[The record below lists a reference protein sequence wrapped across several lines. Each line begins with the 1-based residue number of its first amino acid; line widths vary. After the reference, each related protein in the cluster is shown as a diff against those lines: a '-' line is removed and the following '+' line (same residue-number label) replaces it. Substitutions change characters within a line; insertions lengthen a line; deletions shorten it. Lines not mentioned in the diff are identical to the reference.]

1 MGAEGGP
8 YSIVS
13 RIPRG
18 SETIHIGS
26 VAGRDCLRAVNESKN
41 RMPHRLSVVWFSDIV
56 GWSSLTSEDED
67 KAIALMRRFQAA
79 VRAAVPAEMGRIV
92 KFIGDAALVE
102 SPSAEA
108 AVRAAAELRGLMR
121 AGESI
126 RTGVHLGDVAVGPDG
141 DLFGDGVNTAQRI
154 QTVAEPGQIVVSG
167 DVWRQLRNRPSY
179 RFDPL
184 GQQSLKGVEALDLY
198 LVLEAGP
205 APAKA
210 ALDGA
215 ATRVETESP
224 VAVERSIAVLP
235 FMNLSSDPENE
246 YFSDGITEEILNALV
261 KVSDLKVASRTSSFA
276 FKGHQ
281 GDVQEIAEK
290 LKVAT
295 VLEGSVRKAGKRVR
309 ITSQLISAADS
320 YHLWSETYDRE
331 LEDIFAIQDDIAQSI
346 VTALKATLTGEERE
360 KLVTPKTDNLEAYTL
375 YLKGRFQYNKDT
387 EAGLRESLE
396 LYQAAL
402 QQSPDYARAWAG
414 IADSWMH
421 LADDYVPPEEGYTA
435 AKEAAEKA
443 LELEPELAEAHTAR
457 GKVLGWYEWKFAEG
471 ELALRRAVGANPNYA
486 DAHWALGSLLPT
498 TGHMKEALKEIRT
511 ARLLDPLSPVIAYWH
526 ARYLLYARRIDE
538 AIEEGERALGLD
550 PDYPYGL
557 AILGRTELLE
567 GKNEEAIDSF
577 RRCVELARSNTF
589 RAYLAY
595 GLASTGKEAEARE
608 ILAKIGHGE
617 GPDYVRSEILAGVYG
632 ALGETDEAFRQLEQA
647 YADHSAG
654 LIYLH
659 LDPMYDSLR
668 DDPRMDEIVQR
679 IGLQ

>member
-1 MGAEGGP
+1 MNQ
-8 YSIVS
+8 SSS
-13 RIPRG
+13 R
-18 SETIHIGS
+18 
-26 VAGRDCLRAVNESKN
+26 L
-41 RMPHRLSVVWFSDIV
+41 PHRLSVVWFSDLV
-56 GWSSLTSEDED
+56 GWSSLTAEDED
-67 KAIALMRRFQAA
+67 KAIALVRRFQSA

-108 AVRAAAELRGLMR
+108 AVMAAAELRGLMR

-126 RTGVHLGDVAVGPDG
+126 RTGIHLGDVAVGADG
-141 DLFGDGVNTAQRI
+141 DLYGDGVNTAQRI

-179 RFDPL
+179 RFEAL
-184 GQQSLKGVEALDLY
+184 GERALKGVEALDLY
-198 LVLEAGP
+198 LVLETGP
-205 APAKA
+205 AATLAPAVTA
-210 ALDGA
+210 GASDGA
-215 ATRVETESP
+215 SPSVET
-224 VAVERSIAVLP
+224 VTATAGERSIAVLP

-281 GDVQEIAEK
+281 GDIQEIAEK

-295 VLEGSVRKAGKRVR
+295 VLEGSVRKAGNRVR

-360 KLVTPKTDNLEAYTL
+360 KLVTPTTDNLEAYTL

-396 LYQAAL
+396 LYRAAL
-402 QQSPDYARAWAG
+402 EESPDYARAWAG

-421 LADDYVPPEEGYTA
+421 LADDYVPPAEGYTA
-435 AKEAAEKA
+435 AKAAAEKA

-538 AIEEGERALGLD
+538 AIEEGERALDLD

-557 AILGRTELLE
+557 AILGRAELLE
-567 GKNEEAIDSF
+567 GKDADAIASF

-589 RAYLAY
+589 RVYLAY
-595 GLASTGKEAEARE
+595 GLASTGKDAEARE
-608 ILAKIGHGE
+608 ILAKVGHGE
-617 GPDYVRSEILAGVYG
+617 GPDYVRSELLAAVYG
-632 ALGETDEAFRQLEQA
+632 ALGETDEAFRQIEQA
-647 YADHSAG
+647 YADRSAG

-668 DDPRMDEIVQR
+668 DDPRMQDIVQR